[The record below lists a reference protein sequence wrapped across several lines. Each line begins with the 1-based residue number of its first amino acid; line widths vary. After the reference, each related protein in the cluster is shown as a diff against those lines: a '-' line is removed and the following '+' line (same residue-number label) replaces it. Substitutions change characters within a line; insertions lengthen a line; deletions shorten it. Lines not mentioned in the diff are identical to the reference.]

1 MSKEKRMKKLL
12 LLLVLALCAG
22 LGLWAQD
29 AAVDPFAAIEAE
41 ELCADEMKNVI
52 GGQHPGDYGYTSS
65 TSLQK
70 AIGQRSADYQAA
82 REHRMDLEDK
92 AYAEATTERVVTTQ
106 TQESSSSGGL
116 EVSAG
121 NGDQK
126 KINIK
131 GVFRSPNKGY
141 SSQSE
146 TSEKTGGFTRAWTR
160 DELEKARAK
169 EAMLEDS
176 LHSLIRMKETNRPRW

>member
-1 MSKEKRMKKLL
+1 MKKLL

-22 LGLWAQD
+22 LGLWAQEAD
-29 AAVDPFAAIEAE
+29 VDPFAAIEAE
-41 ELCADEMKNVI
+41 ELCDEEMKNVI

-106 TQESSSSGGL
+106 SQRSSSSGSFG
-116 EVSAG
+116 VSVG
-121 NGDQK
+121 GGDEK
-126 KINIK
+126 KLNVK
-131 GVFRSPNKGY
+131 VEYGTPTSTT

-146 TSEKTGGFTRAWTR
+146 TTEKTGGFTRARTK
-160 DELEKARAK
+160 DELDRARAK
-169 EAMLEDS
+169 EAMLDDS
-176 LHSLIRMKETNRPRW
+176 LKSLLRLKETNRPRW

>member
-1 MSKEKRMKKLL
+1 MKPKLL
-12 LLLVLALCAG
+12 AVLALCFG
-22 LGLWAQD
+22 IGLWAQE

-41 ELCADEMKNVI
+41 ELCAEEMKNVI

-82 REHRMDLEDK
+82 REHRMNLEDK

-106 TQESSSSGGL
+106 TQESSSSGGI
-116 EVSAG
+116 EASIGVGSQKTING
-121 NGDQK
+121 NVTK
-126 KINIK
+126 KPAT
-131 GVFRSPNKGY
+131 RTT

-146 TSEKTGGFTRAWTR
+146 TSEKTGGFTRARTR
-160 DELEKARAK
+160 DELEKARSK
-169 EAMLEDS
+169 EAMLGDS
-176 LHSLIRMKETNRPRW
+176 LKSLLRLKETNRPRW